1 MEPIDQSV
9 PDLPV
14 VPPPWALRGN
24 GYLFFYRFSERFI
37 DQQAAISPELRA
49 VWRGGVGAL
58 AWMDY
63 RISQVGAYR
72 ELLFIPG
79 RFQQGGKRQHSITR
93 IFVESWESVVSGRA
107 NWGIPK
113 FHSDF
118 DTRMEEDGTETLTA
132 LMDGEPFARFQ
143 VVQQLLKLPVNTQ
156 LCPITLVQ
164 HWQGQVFQT
173 PLRVQAAVSLLD
185 VRSIWTDG
193 RCLPDLSDQTPLGAL
208 KLSNF
213 RIIFPTP
220 TISADTLHAAPSVS
234 GQEG

>member
-1 MEPIDQSV
+1 MDAIRQTI

-14 VPPPWALRGN
+14 VPPPWALRGT
-24 GYLFFYRFSERFI
+24 GYLFFYRFSADFI
-37 DQQAAISPELRA
+37 DQQQVMPTELRA
-49 VWRGGVGAL
+49 SWRGGLAAL

-79 RFQQGGKRQHSITR
+79 RFQNGRKRQHSITR

-113 FHSDF
+113 FHCDF
-118 DTRMEEDGTETLTA
+118 DTQLADDGTETLTA
-132 LMDGEPFARFQ
+132 RMDGEPFARFE

-156 LCPITLVQ
+156 LCPITLTQ
-164 HWQGQVFQT
+164 RWQGQRFQT

-193 RCLPDLSDQTPLGAL
+193 RCLPDLRDQTPLGAV
-208 KLSNF
+208 KLSHF
-213 RIIFPTP
+213 RILFPTP
-220 TISADTLHAAPSVS
+220 DTTPDDDPAGIPTVW
-234 GQEG
+234 